1 VFIFQR
7 VGTLENKYFNLTI
20 LIFGLSVIALTVLL
34 WPVGAILRK
43 HYAHPLELTAGERR
57 QRLLVRLVCI
67 LFLCLFIGWVSVLSA
82 ADDITAI
89 NALPRWVIIFGL
101 LGLLS
106 VLGTL
111 IVVWNALR
119 SWRTRGKWIW
129 AKLHDLALALACVG
143 LVWFLLNWKLMNF
156 NVHF

>member
-1 VFIFQR
+1 VI
-7 VGTLENKYFNLTI
+7 T
-20 LIFGLSVIALTVLL
+20 FG
-34 WPVGAILRK
+34 
-43 HYAHPLELTAGERR
+43 
-57 QRLLVRLVCI
+57 
-67 LFLCLFIGWVSVLSA
+67 F
-82 ADDITAI
+82 
-89 NALPRWVIIFGL
+89 

-111 IVVWNALR
+111 IVVWNAFR

-129 AKLHDLALALACVG
+129 AKLHDLALALASVG